1 MDSSHQ
7 THPTRIFD
15 QQAFQFYNP
24 DHRAGHTQPEH
35 FPSPPNMQEGDRFQQ
50 FQVQN
55 YQQEISR
62 GQSCMVYHRPS
73 SSGSHVYLHSKPQI
87 ATQPALT
94 PLASPRPIHQKPS
107 FLYQHDS
114 QQPSVNTSCNAPEL
128 YVYPSTPPLSVS
140 GSVASTPPSSCGIL
154 QTPGSGGGFTL
165 ENIEGVKEGCEG
177 EVKSEILAGGDWT
190 RSRSPP
196 LKPGKYILLS

>member
-7 THPTRIFD
+7 THLAQNFR
-15 QQAFQFYNP
+15 QSAFQFYNP
-24 DHRAGHTQPEH
+24 NHRVEQINPEH
-35 FPSPPNMQEGDRFQQ
+35 FSSSNVMQESDHFQQ

-62 GQSCMVYHRPS
+62 GQSSMVFHRPS

-87 ATQPALT
+87 AIQPTLT

-107 FLYQHDS
+107 FLYQHDG
-114 QQPSVNTSCNAPEL
+114 QQLSVNTSCNAPEL

-154 QTPGSGGGFTL
+154 QTPGSGACFTL

-177 EVKSEILAGGDWT
+177 DVKSEILAGGDWT

-196 LKPGKYILLS
+196 LKPGKHILSM